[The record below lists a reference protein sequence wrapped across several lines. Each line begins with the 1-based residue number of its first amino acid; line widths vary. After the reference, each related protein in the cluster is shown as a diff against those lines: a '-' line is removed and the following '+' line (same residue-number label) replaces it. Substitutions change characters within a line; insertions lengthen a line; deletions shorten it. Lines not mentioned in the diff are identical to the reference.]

1 MLHVSPIRF
10 TVAEAVQ
17 RLMQTLPSTGQTS
30 LRKLTAGVH
39 ERLDVIVQFLALL
52 EMYKQNYIELD
63 QAERF
68 GDIQIT
74 WTGIGPEVGDTETD
88 AYEG

>member
-1 MLHVSPIRF
+1 
-10 TVAEAVQ
+10 
-17 RLMQTLPSTGQTS
+17 MQL
-30 LRKLTAGVH
+30 
-39 ERLDVIVQFLALL
+39 QFLALL